1 MGWKRKEEYLV
12 WYKPPLFWILSWL
25 VQISILKNVHNSELD
40 ILQTERE
47 ACEIGNVKWER
58 TQFSLEKS
66 KSWLDYIQTEFEIS
80 DNTFF
85 SPHSSALTQ
94 SWLRGGHFVFKWA
107 DSCFEYSAV
116 HISVTTAAAA
126 IWNWVISLWSFW
138 LWTHGSHQQE
148 NSGI

>member
-1 MGWKRKEEYLV
+1 M
-12 WYKPPLFWILSWL
+12 FWILSWL
-25 VQISILKNVHNSELD
+25 VQISILKNFHNSELD
-40 ILQTERE
+40 ILETERQ

-66 KSWLDYIQTEFEIS
+66 KSWLDYIQTEFEIKV
-80 DNTFF
+80 TMPFF
-85 SPHSSALTQ
+85 LLTPVLWHSA
-94 SWLRGGHFVFKWA
+94 WLRGGHFVIRWV

-148 NSGI
+148 NTGI